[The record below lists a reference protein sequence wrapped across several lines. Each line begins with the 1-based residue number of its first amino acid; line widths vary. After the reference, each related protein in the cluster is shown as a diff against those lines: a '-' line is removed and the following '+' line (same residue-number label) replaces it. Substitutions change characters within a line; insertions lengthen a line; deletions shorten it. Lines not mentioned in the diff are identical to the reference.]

1 MEQDKR
7 EMFLIC
13 DYESLLRESIIW
25 YNSVHKTDFVFVE
38 YIYDEVNF
46 AKVEYANATDA
57 QLFDLGRIYGGK
69 SEAFDKKISN
79 PPSSF
84 M

>member
-1 MEQDKR
+1 MEQGKKN
-7 EMFLIC
+7 MLLIC
-13 DYESLLRESIIW
+13 DYELLLKESISW
-25 YNSVHKTDFVFVE
+25 YNSVYKTDFVFVE
-38 YIYDEVNF
+38 YIHDEVNF
-46 AKVEYANATDA
+46 AKIEYKNATDA

-84 M
+84 I